1 MQLERSTVLILGGSG
16 LVGHAVAR
24 RLLAFRPERLVLV
37 ALREPEVRR
46 GAEELHRQG
55 VGDTRIDVAWGDV
68 FLPASLAQLEREEI
82 IADPARRGA
91 LVTHLFGDFT
101 EEVLRESYFFQLLD
115 RYRPQAVVDCLN
127 TATAFAYQNVYRSV
141 QDLLAAAAKGG
152 VTRELAERH
161 ALTLPVPQLIRHIQI
176 ATESFERTGVQAYVK
191 IGTSGTGGMGLNI
204 PYTHS
209 EERPSRML
217 LTKSAMAGAHSL
229 LLFLLG
235 RTPGAPATHEIKPT
249 AAVGWR
255 EIRHGP
261 IKRAGRPISRVD
273 CPQPL
278 PLQRAFA
285 PDARGWRDT
294 GEPIVSVYADT
305 GENGFFARQE
315 FEVVTALG
323 SMELIT
329 PEEIAEHV
337 VMELAGRPTGRD
349 VIAALDGASSGPTYR
364 AGILRGAAV
373 SRLAQLEREHGVRS
387 VAFELLGPPRLT
399 KMLYEAQILSE
410 LAPSVRSLAD
420 GNGGDLARRA
430 AELVSRDGDL
440 RSLMV
445 SIGLP
450 VIVAGDLVYR
460 GPTVLMRP
468 VEGDV
473 AGAIGRGWVDVRA
486 ANCEVWMTRARRMLE
501 QAAERAG
508 SAGTGSDED
517 WDAIAPEEPISPAR
531 FAAWVFQHEDHGE
544 RIKR

>member
-1 MQLERSTVLILGGSG
+1 MKIEQSTILIFGGSG

-46 GAEELHRQG
+46 GEEDLRRLD
-55 VGDTRIDVAWGDV
+55 VGSTRIDVAWGDV
-68 FLPASLAQLEREEI
+68 LLPANLAQVDRDAI
-82 IADPARRGA
+82 TADPAKRA
-91 LVTHLFGDFT
+91 ELVAYLFGDFT
-101 EEVLRESYFFQLLD
+101 EDLLRGSYFFQVLD
-115 RYRPQAVVDCLN
+115 RFKPQAVVDCLN
-127 TATAFAYQNVYRSV
+127 TATAFAYQNMYRSV
-141 QDLLAAAAKGG
+141 QDLLAASRRGE
-152 VTRELAERH
+152 VTPELAERH
-161 ALTLPVPQLIRHIQI
+161 ALTLPTPQLIRHIQI
-176 ATESFERTGVQAYVK
+176 ATESFQRTGVQAYVK

-217 LTKSAMAGAHSL
+217 LTKSALAGAHSL

-249 AAVGWR
+249 ATVGWR
-255 EIRHGP
+255 EICYGP
-261 IKRAGRPISRVD
+261 IKRAGRPIPRVD

-278 PLQRAFA
+278 PLQRAFG
-285 PDARGWRDT
+285 PDAGGWRET

-315 FEVVTALG
+315 FEVVTSLG

-349 VIAALDGASSGPTYR
+349 VIAALDGATAGPTYR
-364 AGILRGAAV
+364 AGILRAAAV
-373 SRLAQLEREHGVRS
+373 SRLAQLEREHRVRS

-410 LAPSVRSLAD
+410 LVPSVRELAE
-420 GNGGDLARRA
+420 GKAGDLARRTA
-430 AELVSRDGDL
+430 DLVSRDAEL
-440 RSLMV
+440 RTLMV

-460 GPTVLMRP
+460 GPRVLMPP
-468 VEGDV
+468 VDGDV
-473 AGAIGRGWVDVRA
+473 AAAVGRGWVDLRA
-486 ANCEVWMTRARRMLE
+486 ANCEVWISRAKGMVE
-501 QAAERAG
+501 QAAARGQSPG
-508 SAGTGSDED
+508 SGSDEE
-517 WDAIAPEEPISPAR
+517 WDAIGAEEPVSPAR
-531 FAAWVFQHEDHGE
+531 FAAWVFEHEDGGE

>member
-1 MQLERSTVLILGGSG
+1 MRLERSTVLILGGSG

-46 GAEELHRQG
+46 GEEDLRRLD
-55 VGDTRIDVAWGDV
+55 VGDTQIDVAWGDIL
-68 FLPASLAQLEREEI
+68 LPADLAQLERDTI
-82 IADPARRGA
+82 IADPAKRA
-91 LVTHLFGDFT
+91 ELVAHLFGDFT
-101 EEVLRESYFFQLLD
+101 EEVLRGSYLFQLLD
-115 RYRPQAVVDCLN
+115 RFRPQAVVDCLN
-127 TATAFAYQNVYRSV
+127 TATAFAYQNMYRSV
-141 QDLLAAAAKGG
+141 QDLLAAAGRGG
-152 VTRELAERH
+152 VTPELAERH
-161 ALTLPVPQLIRHIQI
+161 ALTLPTPQLIRHIQI
-176 ATESFERTGVQAYVK
+176 VTESFQRTGVQAYVK

-249 AAVGWR
+249 ATVGWR
-255 EIRHGP
+255 EICYGP
-261 IKRAGRPISRVD
+261 IKRAGRPILRVD

-285 PDARGWRDT
+285 PDAQGWRET
-294 GEPIVSVYADT
+294 GAPIVSVYADT

-315 FEVVTALG
+315 FEVVTSLG

-349 VIAALDGASSGPTYR
+349 VIAALDGATAGPTYR
-364 AGILRGAAV
+364 AGILRASAV
-373 SRLAQLEREHGVRS
+373 SRLAQLERKHGVRS

-410 LAPSVRSLAD
+410 LAPSVQALAQER
-420 GNGGDLARRA
+420 GADLARRA

-440 RSLMV
+440 RSLMI
-445 SIGLP
+445 SIGLA

-460 GPTVLMRP
+460 GPTVLMPP
-468 VEGDV
+468 VDGDV
-473 AGAIGRGWVDVRA
+473 AAAVGRGWVDLRVPS
-486 ANCEVWMTRARRMLE
+486 CEVWIARARRMVE
-501 QAAERAG
+501 QAAAGAG

-517 WDAIAPEEPISPAR
+517 WNAIAAEEPVSPAR

>member
-1 MQLERSTVLILGGSG
+1 MKIEGSTILILGGSG

-46 GAEELHRQG
+46 GEEDLRRLDRA
-55 VGDTRIDVAWGDV
+55 DTRIDVAWGDV
-68 FLPASLAQLEREEI
+68 LLPANLAQLDRDAI
-82 IADPARRGA
+82 IADPAKRA
-91 LVTHLFGDFT
+91 ELVAHLFGDFT
-101 EEVLRESYFFQLLD
+101 EDLLRGSYFFQLLD
-115 RYRPQAVVDCLN
+115 RFRPQAVVDCLN

-141 QDLLAAAAKGG
+141 QDLLAAARRGE
-152 VTRELAERH
+152 VTAEAAERH
-161 ALTLPVPQLIRHIQI
+161 ALTLPTPQLIRHVQI
-176 ATESFERTGVQAYVK
+176 ATESFQRTGVQAYVK

-249 AAVGWR
+249 ATVGWR
-255 EIRHGP
+255 EICYGP
-261 IKRAGRPISRVD
+261 IKRAGRPIQRVD

-278 PLQRAFA
+278 PLQGAFA
-285 PDARGWRDT
+285 KDAAGWRET
-294 GEPIVSVYADT
+294 GVPIVSVYADT

-315 FEVVTALG
+315 FEVVTSLG

-349 VIAALDGASSGPTYR
+349 VIAALDGATSGPTYR
-364 AGILRGAAV
+364 AGILRGAAI
-373 SRLAQLEREHGVRS
+373 SRLTQLEREHRVRS

-410 LAPSVRSLAD
+410 LVPSVGALAEAK
-420 GNGGDLARRA
+420 GVDLAHHA
-430 AELVSRDGDL
+430 ADLVSRDADL
-440 RSLMV
+440 RSLIV

-450 VIVAGDLVYR
+450 VIVTGDLVYR
-460 GPTVLMRP
+460 GPTVLMPP
-468 VEGDV
+468 VDGDV
-473 AGAIGRGWVDVRA
+473 AGAVGRGWVDLRA
-486 ANCEVWMTRARRMLE
+486 PNCEVWIARARCMVE
-501 QAAERAG
+501 QADARGASPG
-508 SAGTGSDED
+508 SGSDEE
-517 WDAIAPEEPISPAR
+517 WDAVAAGEPISPAR

>member
-24 RLLAFRPERLVLV
+24 RLLAFRPARLVLV

-46 GAEELHRQG
+46 GAEDLRRQG
-55 VGDTRIDVAWGDV
+55 VGDTAIEVAWGDV
-68 FLPASLAQLEREEI
+68 LLPAELAQMEREAI
-82 IADPARRGA
+82 AADPARRAA
-91 LVTHLFGDFT
+91 LVAHLFGDFT
-101 EEVLRESYFFQLLD
+101 EEVLRGSYFFQLLD
-115 RYRPQAVVDCLN
+115 RYRPDAVVDCLN

-141 QDLLAAAAKGG
+141 QGLLAAARRGA
-152 VTRELAERH
+152 VTAEVAERH
-161 ALTLPVPQLIRHIQI
+161 ALTLPTPQLIRHVQI
-176 ATESFERTGVQAYVK
+176 ATESFQRTGVRAYVK

-235 RTPGAPATHEIKPT
+235 RTPGAPATKEIKPT
-249 AAVGWR
+249 ATVGWR
-255 EIRHGP
+255 EICYGP

-278 PLQRAFA
+278 PLAGAFA
-285 PDARGWRDT
+285 GDAKGWRET

-305 GENGFFARQE
+305 GENGYFARQE
-315 FEVVTALG
+315 FEVVTSLG

-329 PEEIAEHV
+329 PEEIAEYV
-337 VMELAGRPTGRD
+337 VMELAGRPTGHD
-349 VIAALDGASSGPTYR
+349 VVAALDSATSGPTYR
-364 AGILRGAAV
+364 AGILRAAAIA
-373 SRLAQLEREHGVRS
+373 RLAQLERQHGVRS

-399 KMLYEAQILSE
+399 KMLYETQVLSE
-410 LAPSVRSLAD
+410 LAPSVEALAQA
-420 GNGGDLARRA
+420 NVADLTRRA
-430 AELVSRDGDL
+430 AELVRRDADL
-440 RSLMV
+440 RSTIV

-450 VIVAGDLVYR
+450 VIVAGDQVYR
-460 GPTVLMRP
+460 GPTVLMLP
-468 VEGDV
+468 VNGDL
-473 AGAIGRGWVDVRA
+473 AGAIARGWVDLRA
-486 ANCEVWMTRARRMLE
+486 GNCETWVARARRMME
-501 QAAERAG
+501 QAAARAEA
-508 SAGTGSDED
+508 AGTGSDEE

-531 FAAWVFQHEDHGE
+531 FAAWVFQHEDQGE